1 VIQGSG
7 NTFYEVGEFK
17 NSLYGIGSYE
27 ITDKGCLTKTGVTSS
42 FIATSF
48 YAPFSGGNLKF
59 QLKDGLTLAIYH
71 FCLKVFD
78 DSYDQYSTII
88 DNLSV

>member
-1 VIQGSG
+1 MIQGSG

-42 FIATSF
+42 FVTTSF
-48 YAPFSGGNLKF
+48 NAPFSGVNLQF
-59 QLKDGLTLAIYH
+59 QLKDGHTLAIYH

-78 DSYDQYSTII
+78 DSFDRYSTII
-88 DNLSV
+88 DNLSL